1 MALFQRNVGDE
12 YEDYD
17 DGFDELED
25 EEEEEAADEE
35 DETEHELA
43 EGKRSRIRLLFS
55 IGNLAGVIAGT
66 VVILVLVALLLSMVS
81 FIQSDLNRNFSLLQT
96 KF

>member
-25 EEEEEAADEE
+25 EEEAADEE